1 MDLGVRASGRMT
13 RDWDERSVPATP
25 GAVMLSP
32 PDTTDHFVTSDAGY
46 AEATVAES
54 VNFS

>member
-1 MDLGVRASGRMT
+1 MT